1 MGKLIKGPWSV
12 ISHDSDELVLPSNE
26 LEYVAFDVETTGFNK
41 TDRIVEIGFVVFKG
55 GELLEEWSTLI
66 NPQRDVGKSNIHGI
80 TASMVSAA
88 PLFEDVIND
97 IFRIIDN
104 RVLVAHQF
112 SFDARMLAQE
122 LIRAKTEGDLGKGFC
137 TMIASRRILPGVGDS
152 LSSTCEALGIETV
165 DAHSALGD
173 ARMTMQIF
181 QHLLEDGQEVRPAG
195 VNYEKDKNPARVLQ
209 RDAFS
214 RTPND
219 ALERIKAFTK
229 KVPFPTSDEKF
240 VAYLLLLNMAMQD
253 LVISKAEEAEL
264 AHWAEDLG
272 VSESEVVVLHH
283 GYLDSFIQAALRDG
297 VITVQEREMIELV
310 GAALNLPVVI
320 PETPQLI
327 QANSDNLSVGKRI
340 CFTGEA
346 SGFSGGVINRGDL
359 EALAAK
365 VGLHPVKDVTKKGCD
380 ILVAADEA
388 TMSGKAKKAKEWG
401 IPVISVEKFITY
413 CTFGK

>member
-1 MGKLIKGPWSV
+1 MRRLTKGPWAFSGTGGQNL
-12 ISHDSDELVLPSNE
+12 ILPSDD
-26 LEYVAFDVETTGFNK
+26 LEYVAFDVETTGFSKN
-41 TDRIVEIGFVVFKG
+41 DRLVEIGFVAFRNGK
-55 GELLEEWSTLI
+55 LIEEWSTLL

-88 PLFEDVIND
+88 PLFEEVVND
-97 IFRIIDN
+97 IFRIIN
-104 RVLVAHQF
+104 GRVLVAHQF

-122 LIRAKTEGDLGKGFC
+122 LNRLDVEGDLGKGFC
-137 TMIASRRILPGVGDS
+137 TLIASRNLLPGTADS
-152 LSSTCEALGIETV
+152 LAATCAALGIESIH
-165 DAHSALGD
+165 AHSALGD

-181 QHLLEDGQEVRPAG
+181 QKLNEDGQEVIPVCAE
-195 VNYEKDKNPARVLQ
+195 YKKDMNPARVLQ
-209 RDAFS
+209 RTAFKEEGD
-214 RTPND
+214 D
-219 ALERIKAFTK
+219 ALERIRAFTK

-240 VAYLLLLNMAMQD
+240 VAYLLLLNLAMQD
-253 LVISKAEEAEL
+253 LLISKEEEVEL
-264 AHWAEDLG
+264 NHWAEDLG
-272 VSESEVVVLHH
+272 VSSSEVETLYL

-297 VITVQEREMIELV
+297 VITLQEREMIELV
-310 GAALNLPVVI
+310 AKALHLPVEI
-320 PETPQLI
+320 PDSPQLI
-327 QANSDNLSVGKRI
+327 QANEESLSVGKRV

-346 SGFSGGVINRGDL
+346 FGFSGKTIQRSDL

-365 VGLHPVKDVTKKGCD
+365 VGLHPVKDVTKKSCD

>member
-1 MGKLIKGPWSV
+1 MGRLIKGPWTY
-12 ISHDSDELVLPSNE
+12 ISTAGQDLVAPNDD

-41 TDRIVEIGFVVFKG
+41 NDRIVEIGLVTFKNG
-55 GELLEEWSTLI
+55 QLLEEWSTLV

-88 PLFEDVIND
+88 PLFSEVVND
-97 IFRIIDN
+97 IFRIIDG

-122 LIRAKTEGDLGKGFC
+122 LNRLDLDGDLGKGFC
-137 TMIASRRILPGVGDS
+137 TLIASRNLLPGTADS
-152 LSSTCEALGIETV
+152 LSATCKELGIESL

-181 QHLLEDGQEVRPAG
+181 QRLSEDGQEVIPAS
-195 VNYEKDKNPARVLQ
+195 VQYDKGSTPARILQ
-209 RDAFS
+209 RAAFK
-214 RTPND
+214 RVPDD

-240 VAYLLLLNMAMQD
+240 VSYLLLLNMAMQD
-253 LVISKAEEAEL
+253 LVISKEEEAEL
-264 AHWAEDLG
+264 NHWAQDLG
-272 VSESEVVVLHH
+272 VNASQVKTLHQ

-297 VITVQEREMIELV
+297 VITLQEREMIELV
-310 GAALNLPVVI
+310 ASALHLPVEI
-320 PETPQLI
+320 PESAQLI
-327 QANSDNLSVGKRI
+327 QANEESLSVGKRV

-346 SGFSGGVINRGDL
+346 FGFSGNTIERADL

-380 ILVAADEA
+380 VLVAADES

-401 IPVISVEKFITY
+401 IPVISVEKFVTY

>member
-1 MGKLIKGPWSV
+1 MGRLIKGPWAFSK
-12 ISHDSDELVLPSNE
+12 SDIQDLVVPTDD

-41 TDRIVEIGFVVFKG
+41 TDRIVEIGLVTFKNG
-55 GELLEEWSTLI
+55 QILEEWSTLL

-80 TASMVSAA
+80 TASMVSTA
-88 PLFEDVIND
+88 PLFEEVVND
-97 IFRIIDN
+97 IFRIIN
-104 RVLVAHQF
+104 GRVLVAHQF

-122 LIRAKTEGDLGKGFC
+122 LNRLDVDGDLGKGFC
-137 TMIASRRILPGVGDS
+137 TLIASRNLLPGTADS
-152 LSSTCEALGIETV
+152 LAATCEALGVESL

-181 QHLLEDGQEVRPAG
+181 QKLSEDGQEVIQAN
-195 VNYEKDKNPARVLQ
+195 VDYDNKLNPARVLQ
-209 RDAFS
+209 REAFK
-214 RTPND
+214 RIPND
-219 ALERIKAFTK
+219 AIERIKTFTK

-253 LVISKAEEAEL
+253 LVISKEEEAEL
-264 AHWAEDLG
+264 NHWAEDLG
-272 VSESEVVVLHH
+272 VSPGQVKTLHE
-283 GYLDSFIQAALRDG
+283 GYLESLIQAALRDG
-297 VITVQEREMIELV
+297 VITLQEREMIELV
-310 GAALNLPVVI
+310 ANALRLPVEI
-320 PETPQLI
+320 PDSPQLI
-327 QANSDNLSVGKRI
+327 QANEDSLSVGKRV

-346 SGFSGGVINRGDL
+346 FGFSGSTIHRSDL

-380 ILVAADEA
+380 ILVAADES

-401 IPVISVEKFITY
+401 IPVISVEKFVTY

>member
-1 MGKLIKGPWSV
+1 MGRLIKGPWALKNV
-12 ISHDSDELVLPSNE
+12 EDQDLVVPSDD

-41 TDRIVEIGFVVFKG
+41 TDRVVEIGLVAFKNG
-55 GELLEEWSTLI
+55 QLLEEWSTLL

-80 TASMVSAA
+80 TASMVSTA
-88 PLFEDVIND
+88 PLFEEIVND
-97 IFRIIDN
+97 IFRIIN
-104 RVLVAHQF
+104 GRVLVAHQF

-122 LIRAKTEGDLGKGFC
+122 LNRLDVDGDLGKGFC
-137 TMIASRRILPGVGDS
+137 TLIASRNLLPGTADS
-152 LSSTCEALGIETV
+152 LAATCEALGIETV

-181 QHLLEDGQEVRPAG
+181 QKLFEDGQEVTHAK
-195 VNYEKDKNPARVLQ
+195 VDYDNTLNPSRVLQ
-209 RDAFS
+209 REAVKKSPDDAI
-214 RTPND
+214 
-219 ALERIKAFTK
+219 ERIKAFTK

-240 VAYLLLLNMAMQD
+240 VAYFLLLNMAMQD

-264 AHWAEDLG
+264 NHWAEDLDISPTQ
-272 VSESEVVVLHH
+272 VQTLHQ

-297 VITVQEREMIELV
+297 VITLQEREMIELV
-310 GAALNLPVVI
+310 AKALHLPVEI
-320 PETPQLI
+320 PDSPQLI
-327 QANSDNLSVGKRI
+327 QANEESLSVGKRV

-346 SGFSGGVINRGDL
+346 FGFSGNTIQRADL

-401 IPVISVEKFITY
+401 IPVISVEKFVTY

>member
-1 MGKLIKGPWSV
+1 MGRLIKGPWAFSNAEGQ
-12 ISHDSDELVLPSNE
+12 HLVVPTDG

-41 TDRIVEIGFVVFKG
+41 NDRIVEIGLVTFKNG
-55 GELLEEWSTLI
+55 QLLEEWSTLL

-80 TASMVSAA
+80 TASMVSTA
-88 PLFEDVIND
+88 PLFEEVVND
-97 IFRIIDN
+97 IFRIIDG

-122 LIRAKTEGDLGKGFC
+122 LNRLDVDGDLGKGFC
-137 TMIASRRILPGVGDS
+137 TLIASRNLLPGTADS
-152 LSSTCEALGIETV
+152 LAATCKALGIETI

-181 QHLLEDGQEVRPAG
+181 QKLFEDGQEVIQAK
-195 VNYEKDKNPARVLQ
+195 VNYDKKLNPARLLQ
-209 RDAFS
+209 REAFKRVPDDAI
-214 RTPND
+214 
-219 ALERIKAFTK
+219 ERIKAFTK

-253 LVISKAEEAEL
+253 LVISKEEEAEL
-264 AHWAEDLG
+264 NHWAEDLG
-272 VSESEVVVLHH
+272 VSSAQVKTLHE
-283 GYLDSFIQAALRDG
+283 GYLESFIQAALRDG
-297 VITVQEREMIELV
+297 VITLQEREMIEIV
-310 GAALNLPVVI
+310 AKALHLPVEI
-320 PETPQLI
+320 PDSPQLI
-327 QANSDNLSVGKRI
+327 QANEDSLSVGKRV

-346 SGFSGGVINRGDL
+346 FGFSGSTIQRADL

-401 IPVISVEKFITY
+401 IPVISVEKFVTY

>member
-1 MGKLIKGPWSV
+1 MGRIVKGPWAYSSSEGQGLV
-12 ISHDSDELVLPSNE
+12 VPSDE

-41 TDRIVEIGFVVFKG
+41 NDRIVEIGFVAFKNG
-55 GELLEEWSTLI
+55 QLLEEWSTLL

-80 TASMVSAA
+80 TASMVSTA
-88 PLFEDVIND
+88 PLFEEIVND
-97 IFRIIDN
+97 IFRIIN
-104 RVLVAHQF
+104 GRVLVAHQF

-122 LIRAKTEGDLGKGFC
+122 LNRLDLEGDLGKGFC
-137 TMIASRRILPGVGDS
+137 TLIASRNLLPGTADS
-152 LSSTCEALGIETV
+152 LAATCEALEIQTI

-181 QHLLEDGQEVRPAG
+181 EKLCDDGQEVVQSK
-195 VNYEKDKNPARVLQ
+195 VNYNKNMNPARVLQ
-209 RDAFS
+209 REAFK
-214 RTPND
+214 REPND
-219 ALERIKAFTK
+219 AIERIKAFTK
-229 KVPFPTSDEKF
+229 KVPFPTSEEKF

-253 LVISKAEEAEL
+253 LVLSKEEEAEL
-264 AHWAEDLG
+264 NHWAEDLG
-272 VSESEVVVLHH
+272 ITSTQVETLHK
-283 GYLDSFIQAALRDG
+283 GYLSSFIQAALRDG
-297 VITVQEREMIELV
+297 VITLPEREMIELV
-310 GAALNLPVVI
+310 AKALNLPVEI
-320 PETPQLI
+320 PDSPQLI
-327 QANSDNLSVGKRI
+327 QANEESLSVGKRV

-346 SGFSGGVINRGDL
+346 FGFSGSTIQRSDL

-401 IPVISVEKFITY
+401 IPVISVEKFVTY

>member
-1 MGKLIKGPWSV
+1 MGRLIRGPWAFSNSGGQDLLV
-12 ISHDSDELVLPSNE
+12 PSDD

-41 TDRIVEIGFVVFKG
+41 NDRIVEIGLVTFKNG
-55 GELLEEWSTLI
+55 QLLEEWSTLL

-80 TASMVSAA
+80 TASMVSTA
-88 PLFEDVIND
+88 PLFEEVVND
-97 IFRIIDN
+97 IFRIIDG

-122 LIRAKTEGDLGKGFC
+122 LNRLDLEGDLGKGFC
-137 TMIASRRILPGVGDS
+137 TLIASRNLLPGTSDS
-152 LSSTCEALGIETV
+152 LLATCDALGIESI

-181 QHLLEDGQEVRPAG
+181 EKLSDDGQEVIQAN
-195 VNYEKDKNPARVLQ
+195 VNYVKNLNPSRILQ
-209 RDAFS
+209 REAFKRVPDDAI
-214 RTPND
+214 
-219 ALERIKAFTK
+219 ERIKAFTK
-229 KVPFPTSDEKF
+229 KVPFPTSEEKF

-253 LVISKAEEAEL
+253 LVISKEEEAEL
-264 AHWAEDLG
+264 NHWAEDLG
-272 VSESEVVVLHH
+272 VSSAQVKTLHQ
-283 GYLDSFIQAALRDG
+283 GYLESFIQAALRDG
-297 VITVQEREMIELV
+297 VITLQEREMIELV
-310 GAALNLPVVI
+310 AKALHLPVEI
-320 PETPQLI
+320 PDSPQLI
-327 QANSDNLSVGKRI
+327 QANEDSLGVGKRV

-346 SGFSGGVINRGDL
+346 FGFSGSTIQRSDL

>member
-1 MGKLIKGPWSV
+1 MGHIIKGPWAV
-12 ISHDSDELVLPSNE
+12 NAELNQGLVVPSDE

-41 TDRIVEIGFVVFKG
+41 NDRIVEIGLVTFKNG
-55 GELLEEWSTLI
+55 QLLEEWSTLL

-80 TASMVSAA
+80 TASMVSTA
-88 PLFEDVIND
+88 PLFEEVVND
-97 IFRIIDN
+97 IFRIIN
-104 RVLVAHQF
+104 GRVLVAHQF

-122 LIRAKTEGDLGKGFC
+122 LNRLDVDGDLGKGFC
-137 TMIASRRILPGVGDS
+137 TLIASRNLLPGTADS
-152 LSSTCEALGIETV
+152 LAATCAALGIESV

-181 QHLLEDGQEVRPAG
+181 QKLFDDGQEVTHAK
-195 VNYEKDKNPARVLQ
+195 VNYDNTLNPSRVLQ
-209 RDAFS
+209 REAFKK
-214 RTPND
+214 TPD
-219 ALERIKAFTK
+219 EAIDRIKAFTK

-264 AHWAEDLG
+264 NHWAEDLDISPTQ
-272 VSESEVVVLHH
+272 VQTLHQ

-297 VITVQEREMIELV
+297 VITLQEREMIELV
-310 GAALNLPVVI
+310 AKALHLPVEI
-320 PETPQLI
+320 PDSPQLI
-327 QANSDNLSVGKRI
+327 QANEDSLSVGKRV

-346 SGFSGGVINRGDL
+346 FGFSGNTIQRSDL

-401 IPVISVEKFITY
+401 IPLISVEKFVTY

>member
-1 MGKLIKGPWSV
+1 MGRLIRGPWAFSKV
-12 ISHDSDELVLPSNE
+12 NDADLVAPNDE

-41 TDRIVEIGFVVFKG
+41 NDRIVEIGLVTFKND
-55 GELLEEWSTLI
+55 LILEEWSTLL

-80 TASMVSAA
+80 TASMVSTA
-88 PLFEDVIND
+88 PLFEEVVND
-97 IFRIIDN
+97 IFRIIN
-104 RVLVAHQF
+104 GRVLVAHQF

-122 LIRAKTEGDLGKGFC
+122 LNRLDVDGNLGKGFC
-137 TMIASRRILPGVGDS
+137 TLIASRNLLPGTADS
-152 LSSTCEALGIETV
+152 LAATCDALEIETI

-181 QHLLEDGQEVRPAG
+181 QKLSEDGQKVTQAN
-195 VNYEKDKNPARVLQ
+195 VNYIKNLNPGRVLQ
-209 RDAFS
+209 REAFKRVPDDAI
-214 RTPND
+214 
-219 ALERIKAFTK
+219 ERIKAFTK

-253 LVISKAEEAEL
+253 LVISKEEDAEL
-264 AHWAEDLG
+264 NHWAEEIG
-272 VSESEVVVLHH
+272 ISSVQVQTLHQ

-297 VITVQEREMIELV
+297 VITLQEREMIELV
-310 GAALNLPVVI
+310 AQALHLSVKI
-320 PETPQLI
+320 PDSPQLI
-327 QANSDNLSVGKRI
+327 QANEDSLSVGKRV

-346 SGFSGGVINRGDL
+346 FGFSGSTIQRSDL

-401 IPVISVEKFITY
+401 IPVISVEKFVTY